1 MHDDNMATTAPGI
14 YVAGDITGV
23 EEASSAME
31 EGKLAGI
38 ASAAA
43 LSYLDMDKAEQL
55 KNEVQVRLSALRT
68 GAFGEKRQKAKV
80 EQMKCMKEYL
90 VKKGANE

>member
-1 MHDDNMATTAPGI
+1 MHDDNMATTAEGI

-38 ASAAA
+38 AAAA
-43 LSYLDMDKAEQL
+43 KLGYLGKDEAEKL

-68 GAFGEKRQKAKV
+68 GIFGEKRQKAKT
-80 EQMKCMKEYL
+80 EQMGRMEAYLKE
-90 VKKGANE
+90 KGANA